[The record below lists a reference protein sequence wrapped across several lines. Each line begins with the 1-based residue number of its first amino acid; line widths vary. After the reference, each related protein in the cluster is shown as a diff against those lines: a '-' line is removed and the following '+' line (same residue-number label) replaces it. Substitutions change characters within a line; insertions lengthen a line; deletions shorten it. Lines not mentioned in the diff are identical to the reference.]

1 MTELLTTRQV
11 QALLHVD
18 RTTIYRLVASGQL
31 PAIRVG
37 KQWRFTGAAVE
48 SWLQQ
53 NVASVAAGLAA
64 AKDDAPPFLA
74 HVSSAG
80 VQQLQ
85 DVAAELL
92 SVMLVVTDMQGCPVT
107 APSNVCGYYQ
117 ALMRDEGLGALCD
130 ATWPQLAA
138 ALPLKPQFV
147 KSQFGPLCA
156 RAFIR
161 VENGLAGMLVAGCVA
176 PDMWPPSGERIDAL
190 AGQARMESGQL
201 AQRVHAVHVL
211 SSADQTRVLDVI
223 QRIAD
228 IISTLIAERL
238 LLTRLRAGNRQPAS

>member
-18 RTTIYRLVASGQL
+18 RTTIYRLVASSQL

-53 NVASVAAGLAA
+53 NVASDAAGLATD
-64 AKDDAPPFLA
+64 KDDAPPFSA

-85 DVAAELL
+85 DVFAELL
-92 SVMLVVTDMQGCPVT
+92 SVMLVVTDMQGRPVT

-117 ALMRDEGLGALCD
+117 TLMRNEGLGALCD

-161 VENGLAGMLVAGCVA
+161 VENRLAGMLVAGCVA

-190 AGQARMESGQL
+190 AGEVRMEPGQL
-201 AQRVHAVHVL
+201 AQHMHAVHVL
-211 SSADQTRVLDVI
+211 SSADRTRVLDVI

-228 IISTLIAERL
+228 VISTLIAERL
-238 LLTRLRAGNRQPAS
+238 LLTRLRASNR

>member
-48 SWLQQ
+48 SLPQQ
-53 NVASVAAGLAA
+53 NVASDAAGLATD
-64 AKDDAPPFLA
+64 KDDAPPFFA

-85 DVAAELL
+85 DVFAELL
-92 SVMLVVTDMQGCPVT
+92 SVMLVVTDMQGRPVT

-117 ALMRDEGLGALCD
+117 TLMRDEGLGALCD

-161 VENGLAGMLVAGCVA
+161 VENRLAGMLVAGCVA
-176 PDMWPPSGERIDAL
+176 PDMWPPSGARINAL
-190 AGQARMESGQL
+190 AGEVRMEPGQL
-201 AQRVHAVHVL
+201 AQHVHAVHVL
-211 SSADQTRVLDVI
+211 SSADRTRVLDVI
-223 QRIAD
+223 QRISD
-228 IISTLIAERL
+228 VISTLIAERL
-238 LLTRLRAGNRQPAS
+238 LLTRLRASNRQPAL